1 VFSFAIVIAMLIP
14 VVLGGRGTIVG
25 PIIGAFIYAFAPEY
39 LRIAQ
44 DWRLPIFGLL
54 LVLLVI
60 LAPEGL
66 VVLALRAPE
75 RLRARFRQG
84 AAEAGE

>member
-1 VFSFAIVIAMLIP
+1 
-14 VVLGGRGTIVG
+14 
-25 PIIGAFIYAFAPEY
+25 
-39 LRIAQ
+39 
-44 DWRLPIFGLL
+44 
-54 LVLLVI
+54 VLLVI

-75 RLRARFRQG
+75 KLRARFRQG